1 MTGPMSEAM
10 PTSTLLPTPAA
21 DGEEEAR
28 PPRAVHGTAVAWHG
42 KGILLLGPSGS
53 GKSDLALR
61 LIDAGAVLVAD
72 DLVRLAADGSRLV
85 ARPHGTAGLLELR
98 GQGIFRLPAVAAAA
112 VDLVVRLE
120 PPADPGERLPAAET
134 FGLAGLSLPVA
145 RLDPFAAS
153 AVARLRL
160 LVTGERVL

>member
-1 MTGPMSEAM
+1 MSGPMSGPM
-10 PTSTLLPTPAA
+10 PTTTLASPPAA
-21 DGEEEAR
+21 GSEGEAR
-28 PPRAVHGTAVAWHG
+28 PPRVVHGTAVAWHG

-120 PPADPGERLPAAET
+120 LPADPGERLPAAET
-134 FGLAGLSLPVA
+134 LVLAGLSLPVA
-145 RLDPFAAS
+145 RLEPFAAS

-160 LVTGERVL
+160 LVMGERVL